1 MESLIGDAPRL
12 AGVNAM
18 PMATPRSRPNN
29 GEVKTRVEEKQ
40 GFDAQ
45 RFLDAAGVSRKISTY
60 GGKEIIFMQG
70 DPAMSILY
78 IQKGSV
84 KLTVVNDAGKEAVVA
99 ILGPGDFFG
108 EGSLAG
114 QPQRVNSA
122 GTITQATVVV
132 FEKQEMIRV
141 LHADRALSDQFIKH
155 LLSRH
160 VRAEEDL
167 VDQLFNHS
175 EKRLARALLLLAH
188 YGEPGQIQK
197 AIPDVSQEVLAEMV
211 GTTRSRVNM
220 FLNKFRKVGL
230 IRYGS
235 RLSGLEIH
243 ESLLS
248 VVLGD

>member
-60 GGKEIIFMQG
+60 GRRDHFSAGRPRDEHPIY
-70 DPAMSILY
+70 S
-78 IQKGSV
+78 KGW
-84 KLTVVNDAGKEAVVA
+84 LEPTVVNDAGKEAVVA

-114 QPQRVNSA
+114 QRSGSTAPRNYA
-122 GTITQATVVV
+122 GDGGD

-155 LLSRH
+155 LLSDASSGR
-160 VRAEEDL
+160 R
-167 VDQLFNHS
+167 S
-175 EKRLARALLLLAH
+175 GRPAL
-188 YGEPGQIQK
+188 
-197 AIPDVSQEVLAEMV
+197 
-211 GTTRSRVNM
+211 
-220 FLNKFRKVGL
+220 
-230 IRYGS
+230 
-235 RLSGLEIH
+235 
-243 ESLLS
+243 
-248 VVLGD
+248 